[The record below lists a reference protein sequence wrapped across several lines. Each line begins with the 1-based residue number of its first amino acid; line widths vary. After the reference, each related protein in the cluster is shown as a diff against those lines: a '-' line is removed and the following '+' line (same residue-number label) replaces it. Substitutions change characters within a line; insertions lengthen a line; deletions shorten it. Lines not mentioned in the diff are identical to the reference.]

1 MRKIDKSII
10 LSTAY
15 KKWEEEIVGKHPAYN
30 SSNFKF
36 YVDIVMNLY
45 HCQHGLCAYTE
56 KAITLTGFEQDKWT
70 EGGRYMGEMP
80 AHYGELEHFDESLKT
95 EKAWLWDNFFM
106 VEGKINRQKHTESV
120 DNILKPDSPHYDP
133 FELLAYN
140 QEEHIFYPNTE
151 NPVLDED
158 TLKRIETMIH
168 TLRLNYVKDWRRKY
182 LLKRIKAIE
191 FGLEPE
197 PVDEY
202 VTAFEMIRR
211 SFAL

>member
-1 MRKIDKSII
+1 M
-10 LSTAY
+10 
-15 KKWEEEIVGKHPAYN
+15 
-30 SSNFKF
+30 
-36 YVDIVMNLY
+36 
-45 HCQHGLCAYTE
+45 
-56 KAITLTGFEQDKWT
+56 
-70 EGGRYMGEMP
+70 
-80 AHYGELEHFDESLKT
+80 
-95 EKAWLWDNFFM
+95 
-106 VEGKINRQKHTESV
+106 

-151 NPVLDED
+151 NPILDED

-182 LLKRIKAIE
+182 LLERIKAIE
-191 FGLEPE
+191 FGLEPD

-202 VTAFEMIRR
+202 VTAYEMIQR